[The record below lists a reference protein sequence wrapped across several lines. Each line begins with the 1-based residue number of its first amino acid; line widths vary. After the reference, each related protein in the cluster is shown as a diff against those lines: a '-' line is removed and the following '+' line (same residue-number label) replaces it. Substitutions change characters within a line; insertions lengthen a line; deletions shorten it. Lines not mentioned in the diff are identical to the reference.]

1 MEVIGQQTRDE
12 IANGEQLNLLS
23 IFNFVMGGLNIL
35 GAFIMMAYT
44 ALFGFISNRL
54 PHHGGEEAEVV
65 FTIFTSVFGIL
76 AFFLL
81 TVGVLLIISGFK
93 LRKRTNRM
101 FSLVM
106 GVLTL
111 PSFPFG
117 TALGVFSIIVLSKPG
132 VKEIYQKTQEALDEE
147 QYGFKRDQF

>member
-54 PHHGGEEAEVV
+54 PQHGGEEAEVV
-65 FTIFTSVFGIL
+65 FTIFTSVL
-76 AFFLL
+76 
-81 TVGVLLIISGFK
+81 
-93 LRKRTNRM
+93 
-101 FSLVM
+101 
-106 GVLTL
+106 
-111 PSFPFG
+111 
-117 TALGVFSIIVLSKPG
+117 
-132 VKEIYQKTQEALDEE
+132 EY
-147 QYGFKRDQF
+147 